1 MPTYQASG
9 ARMRRRAFIV
19 LVGGTLAARFME
31 AHAQAARKIPRIGYL
46 MDRSGPAGVLD
57 EGFLSGLREHGYVI
71 GQNIAIDYRWTE
83 GKTER
88 LPALARGLVT
98 KQVDVIVVAGAE
110 STMAAKMATD
120 TIPIVMASSQDAVGD
135 GLVASL
141 AHPGGNVTGRSVYAP
156 ELTTKRIEILKEML
170 PRLKKIGV
178 LWNKQNA
185 GATGQLREAEAAGR
199 SLGIAIEPLDV
210 RIPDGLDEVMARAA
224 ETGAGAILI
233 ISDSSTISNREEIG
247 RSALQHHLPTI
258 FANKA
263 YLSGGGLMS
272 YGPDI
277 VDTFRLSVISVVK
290 ILKGAKPA
298 DLPVEFPTTFEFVIN
313 LKTARALGITVPPVL
328 LARADAVIE

>member
-1 MPTYQASG
+1 
-9 ARMRRRAFIV
+9 MRRREFIT
-19 LVGGTLAARFME
+19 LVGSSLAACSIA
-31 AHAQAARKIPRIGYL
+31 AHAQQGRKIPRIAYL

-71 GQNIAIDYRWTE
+71 GQNISIDYRWTE
-83 GKTER
+83 GKSER
-88 LPALARGLVT
+88 LPALARELVAN
-98 KQVDVIVVAGAE
+98 QVDIIVVAGAE
-110 STMAAKMATD
+110 STKAAKLATD

-141 AHPGGNVTGRSVYAP
+141 ARPGANVTGRSVYAP
-156 ELTTKRIEILKEML
+156 ELTPKRIEILKEMF

-185 GATGQLREAEAAGR
+185 GAMGQLREAEAAGR
-199 SLGIAIEPLDV
+199 ALGIAIEPLDV
-210 RIPDGLDEVMARAA
+210 RIPDGLDEVMARATQA
-224 ETGAGAILI
+224 SAGAILI
-233 ISDSSTISNREEIG
+233 ISDSSTISNRAKIG
-247 RSALQHHLPTI
+247 SSALQHNLPTI

-277 VDTFRLSVISVVK
+277 VDTFRLSVVYVDK

-298 DLPVEFPTTFEFVIN
+298 DLPVELPTRFEFVIN
-313 LKTARALGITVPPVL
+313 LKTAKVLGITVPPGL